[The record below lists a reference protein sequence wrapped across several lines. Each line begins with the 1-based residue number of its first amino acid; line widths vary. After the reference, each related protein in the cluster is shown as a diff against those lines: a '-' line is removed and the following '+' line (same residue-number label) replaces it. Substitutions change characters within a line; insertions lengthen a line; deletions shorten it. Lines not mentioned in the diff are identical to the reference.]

1 MKSLNT
7 LAILLLICFSANA
20 QKVSKKGNLSE
31 LNGKTVQLVFDYSDI
46 EIGKKKLAEKDYIAD
61 KVQELNKKEAG
72 KGDTWKAA
80 WESDRSSRH
89 EPKFLKLL
97 SENCDKATFGM
108 EEGDYIAT
116 VKTIFL
122 EPGFNIGI
130 TRKDA
135 LVSLEIDFASSASP
149 DKIIGT
155 VTVLNATGKVFGG
168 MDFDNGGRITE
179 AYAKAGKGF
188 GNYLCKKGLK

>member
-1 MKSLNT
+1 MKKISAL
-7 LAILLLICFSANA
+7 LLVAILSISASA

-31 LNGKTVQLVFDYSDI
+31 LNGKTIQFVFNYNNI
-46 EIGKKKLAEKDYIAD
+46 EIGKKKMPEAKYIEKKVKDY
-61 KVQELNKKEAG
+61 NKKEAG
-72 KGDTWKAA
+72 RGDKWKNSWIA
-80 WESDRSSRH
+80 DRAKRH

-97 SENCDKATFGM
+97 SETCNKADFTM
-108 EEGDYIAT
+108 EGGDYIAT

-135 LVSLEIDFASSASP
+135 LVSVVVEFVSMSDP
-149 DKIIGT
+149 DKVIGSI
-155 VTVLNATGKVFGG
+155 TVLKATGRIFGG

-179 AYAKAGKGF
+179 AYAKAGKALGK
-188 GNYLCKKGLK
+188 YLCKKGLK